1 MKAREAKCMKTGVKH
16 GNRDDVVEMNE
27 LQVAEKGKES
37 ELKGNFKKQFS
48 KFQRQRWCCFG

>member
-1 MKAREAKCMKTGVKH
+1 MKTGVKH
-16 GNRDDVVEMNE
+16 GNKDDVVEMHE
-27 LQVAEKGKES
+27 LPVAEKGKES